1 MDEDV
6 YMAEEIER
14 LMNEDEMTETGIE
27 MKK

>member
-14 LMNEDEMTETGIE
+14 LMNEDEITETGIE